1 MLEFVGEE
9 GMRKRHHRILGLA
22 ILITALAVSLAAGQQ
37 QQQQGQER
45 SPGYREF
52 VNAMKIPDLSAR
64 LRELERIKAAYPG
77 ARFLSLLEN
86 GLRNTRIGLA
96 VSVDEILEL
105 QKPAFQTTVG
115 AGKVFAYYFAS
126 TDILEHPNLARFDKK
141 RVTQAVIAYS
151 QEGLKLA
158 KDPDYLA
165 SLAPGPLKYLKLY
178 TPNLYI
184 AEALAFLN
192 EDSARM
198 AREALTSY
206 ETNGGLKDK
215 TYYHALGRVSLL
227 LGKDKEAYD
236 AYFNAAIENYK
247 DSLDRARELYR
258 KLKGSLN
265 GFDAALEAGQ
275 KRLPFSPVPVKPGAD
290 WKGKAVLAELFTG
303 SSCQPCLAADLGF
316 DGLLESY
323 GPKYLAVLEYHLPI
337 PGPDPMIN
345 HVSRQRALYYGVQ
358 STPTTFFDGKKAATG
373 GGDRGMAREKYND
386 FGAEAASRLYE
397 IPAVKVQVR
406 ATARGDSVEVA
417 FEADKIGPGA
427 DYNLALV
434 QAEERYAGTN
444 GVLFHKMVVREFVV
458 LDDAALAAKRY
469 VIDLA
474 AAEASAVER
483 LDRYEKDASFT
494 FPERHHKIARNM
506 LKVVFFVQEK
516 TSKEVLNAA
525 VCDVK

>member
-1 MLEFVGEE
+1 MSI
-9 GMRKRHHRILGLA
+9 RHLRILGLA
-22 ILITALAVSLAAGQQ
+22 VLITASVVSPAIA

-52 VNAMKIPDLSAR
+52 VNAMKIADLNAR
-64 LRELERIKAAYPG
+64 VRELERIKAAYPG
-77 ARFLSLLEN
+77 ARFLNLLEN

-105 QKPAFQTTVG
+105 QKPAFQTAVG
-115 AGKVFAYYFAS
+115 AGRVFAYYFAS
-126 TDILEHPNLARFDKK
+126 TDILEHPNLSRFDKK
-141 RVTQAVIAYS
+141 RVTQAIIAYS

-178 TPNLYI
+178 APNLYI
-184 AEALAFLN
+184 AEAMAFVN
-192 EDSARM
+192 ENSPRM
-198 AREALTSY
+198 AREALVSY

-215 TYYHALGRVSLL
+215 TYFHALGRVSLL

-258 KLKGSLN
+258 RLKGSLD

-303 SSCQPCLAADLGF
+303 SDCPPCLAADLGF
-316 DGLLESY
+316 DGLLETY

-345 HVSRQRALYYGVQ
+345 HVSRQRAVYYGVQ

-373 GGDRGMAREKYND
+373 GGDRAMAREKYND
-386 FGAEAASRLYE
+386 FSAEVASRLYE

-406 ATARGDSVEVA
+406 ATARGDSIEVA
-417 FEADKIGPGA
+417 FDADKIGPGA
-427 DYNLALV
+427 DYNLVLV
-434 QAEERYAGTN
+434 QAEEKYAGTN
-444 GVLFHKMVVREFVV
+444 GVIFHKMVVREFIA
-458 LDDAALAAKRY
+458 LNDEALAAKNF

-483 LDRYEKDASFT
+483 LDRYEKDASYR
-494 FPERHHKIARNM
+494 FPERRHKIARDM

-516 TSKEVLNAA
+516 TSKEVLNAV
-525 VCDVK
+525 VCDVR